1 MHISTRAHRLP
12 VHLVLLALLVTALP
26 LVLANRAEASFPH
39 PNTPKFGR
47 AIEPYASY
55 EGQTVCDPVDR
66 PGAEKIADLIRATYG
81 NDESIGISR
90 NACYTT
96 SEHNDG
102 RALDWMVDSTTK
114 AGRAKADSFLSWLLG
129 TDKYGHKDA
138 MARRL
143 GVMYIIYHRHIWRA
157 YDGGHWGDYTG
168 TNPHTD
174 HIHISLGYDGSTG
187 RTSFWTGKPLASPC
201 ANGSLTTNAPKVVND
216 PMRYV
221 PVAPTRLASTE
232 SGSGM
237 LSGPCRLFHGPGR
250 RVDVQVTGTGP
261 VPGRGVAAVALNV
274 AMRRPNWS
282 SSLTA
287 GAAGGDVSPVRRVSA
302 EQNQISTS
310 SMVLPVGAD
319 GKVSF
324 FSDFGATD
332 LAVSVVGYYVNP
344 DASRTVRRQ
353 IAADGGDEYD
363 GVSPQRVAQLTLGG
377 SERSKVEVAGTAG
390 TDPASSS
397 ATVSLTVTP
406 GAGRGA
412 VYAYPAGQDR
422 PKLPVVTYGRKA
434 STVQTQVPVG
444 RSGSIVVENDGT
456 SSRTVNVDL
465 SGAYE
470 PAALAGGRSFALRK
484 SPKQVVDTGSGLGFS
499 NLGDGASK
507 TFRLGRSVP
516 RHTDSVLLQVTAKK
530 AKSDGALTFWK
541 PGTTRPDTVDLSVGA
556 GGVVTGTVVAMVGA
570 GRKVNVKNIG
580 ARGLRVKISVLGSFH

>member
-1 MHISTRAHRLP
+1 M
-12 VHLVLLALLVTALP
+12 
-26 LVLANRAEASFPH
+26 
-39 PNTPKFGR
+39 
-47 AIEPYASY
+47 
-55 EGQTVCDPVDR
+55 DR

-102 RALDWMVDSTTK
+102 RAVDWMVDSTTK
-114 AGRAKADSFLSWLLG
+114 AGRAKADSFLNWLLG

-201 ANGSLTTNAPKVVND
+201 ANGSLTTKRAKGRERPDALRAGRAD
-216 PMRYV
+216 PAGVDRV
-221 PVAPTRLASTE
+221 RR
-232 SGSGM
+232 GM
-237 LSGPCRLFHGPGR
+237 LSGPCRLFHGSGR

-261 VPGRGVAAVALNV
+261 VPGRGVAAVALERLHAASQLGVV
-274 AMRRPNWS
+274 ADCWARRWRDPRGS
-282 SSLTA
+282 QSVGRSRT
-287 GAAGGDVSPVRRVSA
+287 RSA
-302 EQNQISTS
+302 PS

-344 DASRTVRRQ
+344 DASRHVRRQ
-353 IAADGGDEYD
+353 IAADGGDEFD
-363 GVSPQRVAQLTLGG
+363 GVSPQRVAHADARTLR
-377 SERSKVEVAGTAG
+377 RSKVEVAGTAG

-397 ATVSLTVTP
+397 ATVSLTV
-406 GAGRGA
+406 ASRGRSRLLSTRTRLGR
-412 VYAYPAGQDR
+412 DR
-422 PKLPVVTYGRKA
+422 PKLPVVTYGKKA
-434 STVQTQVPVG
+434 STVQTLVPVG
-444 RSGSIVVENDGT
+444 RGGSIVVENDGT
-456 SSRTVNVDL
+456 SSRTINVDL

-470 PAALAGGRSFALRK
+470 PAALEGGRSFALRK

-507 TFRLGRSVP
+507 TFRLGDSVP

-530 AKSDGALTFWK
+530 AKSAGALTFWQ
-541 PGTTRPDTVDLSVGA
+541 PGTTRPDTVDLSVQAPATWSPGRWSHWS
-556 GGVVTGTVVAMVGA
+556 VMVA
-570 GRKVNVKNIG
+570 RS
-580 ARGLRVKISVLGSFH
+580 R

>member
-1 MHISTRAHRLP
+1 

-26 LVLANRAEASFPH
+26 LAVVTRAEAAPPQ
-39 PNTPKFGR
+39 PNAPKFGK

-55 EGQTVCDPVDR
+55 EGNEVCDPVNR
-66 PGAEKIADLIRATYG
+66 PGAEKIAQLIRDTYG
-81 NDESIGISR
+81 NDESIGIAR

-102 RALDWMVDSTTK
+102 RALDWMVDSTTR
-114 AGRAKADSFLSWLLG
+114 AGRAKAEAFLDWLLA
-129 TDKYGHKDA
+129 TDRYGHKDA
-138 MARRL
+138 MARRM

-187 RTSFWTGKPLASPC
+187 RTSFWTGHPLAPSC
-201 ANGSLTTNAPKVVND
+201 TNGSLTTSAPKVVND

-221 PVAPTRLASTE
+221 PVAPTRLASTS

-237 LSGPCRLFHGPGR
+237 LGGPCRLFHGSGQ
-250 RVDVQVTGTGP
+250 RVDVQVTGAGP

-274 AMRRPNWS
+274 SMRRPNWT

-287 GAAGGDVSPVRRVSA
+287 GPAGGKIPSVRRVSA
-302 EQNQISTS
+302 AQNEISTS

-324 FSDFGATD
+324 YSDFGATD

-363 GVSPQRVAQLTLGG
+363 GVRPQRVAQLTLGG
-377 SERSKVEVAGTAG
+377 AERSKVVVAGSAG

-397 ATVSLTVTP
+397 GTVSLTVTP
-406 GAGRGA
+406 GAGRGSL
-412 VYAYPAGQDR
+412 YAYPAGQDR
-422 PKLPVVTYGRKA
+422 PKLPVVTYGKKA

-444 RSGSIVVENDGT
+444 RGGAIVVENDG
-456 SSRTVNVDL
+456 SDGRTVNVDL

-470 PAALAGGRSFALRK
+470 PASLAGGRSFALRK
-484 SPKQVVDTGSGLGFS
+484 APKMVVDTNSDLGLS
-499 NLGDGASK
+499 RLGDGASK
-507 TFRLGRSVP
+507 TFTLGDAVP
-516 RHTDSVLLQVTAKK
+516 RGADSVLLQVTAKK
-530 AKSDGALTFWK
+530 AKSDGALTFWQ
-541 PGTTRPDTVDLSVGA
+541 PGSAKPDTVDLSVRA
-556 GGVVTGTVVAMVGA
+556 GDVVTGTVVVMVGD
-570 GRKVNVKNIG
+570 GRTVSVKNVG
-580 ARGLRVKISVLGSFH
+580 ARGLGMKVTVLGSFY